1 LYGKAGVGGPLSH
14 LCARLTRARTQV
26 VGLGQLGKAGGSGR
40 LRLVANQSKLKIS
53 AKNAKK
59 ARQSGYGGTT
69 SGLATSGLQSSLAF
83 TPVQVG
89 GWVAGDVLQWCLLVR
104 AEALA
109 TRSLQSSLAF
119 TPVQVG
125 GWVAGD
131 RLQWCLLVRAE
142 ACRHCWPS
150 RLSRWVGGWVAGA
163 VLQWCLL
170 VRAAVV
176 QALAMRGL

>member
-1 LYGKAGVGGPLSH
+1 MYGKAGVGGPLSH

-89 GWVAGDVLQWCLLVR
+89 GWVAGD
-104 AEALA
+104 
-109 TRSLQSSLAF
+109 
-119 TPVQVG
+119 G
-125 GWVAGD
+125 
-131 RLQWCLLVRAE
+131 LQWCLLVRAE